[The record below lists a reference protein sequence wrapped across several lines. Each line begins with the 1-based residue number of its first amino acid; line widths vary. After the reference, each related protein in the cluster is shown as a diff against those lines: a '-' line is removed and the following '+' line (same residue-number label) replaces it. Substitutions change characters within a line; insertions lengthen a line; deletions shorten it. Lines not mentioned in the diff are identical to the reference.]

1 MVLFSSPQKKVKGEI
16 PVTIDIQAYVTTQ
29 QIKKRL
35 DMMDADQYRQ
45 LVKQGKPGAIDYGY
59 DTDWLDQILR
69 TPISYVTNASLRG
82 GNRNSNY
89 IANINY
95 KSG

>member
-1 MVLFSSPQKKVKGEI
+1 MELEEIMVLFSSPQKKVKGEI

-59 DTDWLDQILR
+59 DTRLARPDIKDSYFLR
-69 TPISYVTNASLRG
+69 N
-82 GNRNSNY
+82 
-89 IANINY
+89 
-95 KSG
+95 